1 MSNITDLN
9 KTINDIKIKVS
20 IQKYFD
26 EIIIPELETYYSLY
40 KVDFEARPVALCPL
54 HDEDTPSFRYYD
66 ETNTFYCFG
75 CRAGGDVIN
84 LHRKFM
90 GQKNGE
96 EISFIDA
103 VKFIKEYFI
112 DGKEL
117 AGEVKKL
124 DSKQAKESLSTVPEL
139 LVYSNYIDR
148 LEKKL
153 MRADKMSM
161 QNKILIYDLIDE
173 LNTLTSVDLV
183 NATDAVRYLKNTE
196 RRLGSAINGNQVT
209 T

>member
-1 MSNITDLN
+1 
-9 KTINDIKIKVS
+9 
-20 IQKYFD
+20 
-26 EIIIPELETYYSLY
+26 
-40 KVDFEARPVALCPL
+40 VALCPL

-139 LVYSNYIDR
+139 LVYSNYVDR

-153 MRADKMSM
+153 MRADKRF
-161 QNKILIYDLIDE
+161 NE
-173 LNTLTSVDLV
+173 LDKSTCRNYSCGFSRLYYLV
-183 NATDAVRYLKNTE
+183 YPVAAEGVRM
-196 RRLGSAINGNQVT
+196 
-209 T
+209 